1 MAQSFWQHCSNR
13 HILLTS
19 VKTALLVGSVLAC
32 INHFEAILS
41 WTFTPTQKLKI
52 ALTYL
57 VPFSVAT
64 YAAAR
69 HAQRT
74 LAAQPQVTGQ
84 EARIPS

>member
-1 MAQSFWQHCSNR
+1 MAPSFWQHCLNR

-32 INHFEAILS
+32 INHYEAILN
-41 WTFTPTQKLKI
+41 WTFTPAQKLKI

-69 HAQRT
+69 HAQRA
-74 LAAQPQVTGQ
+74 LAARPAQ
-84 EARIPS
+84 EGARIPS

>member
-1 MAQSFWQHCSNR
+1 MAQPFWQHCLNR

-32 INHFEAILS
+32 INHFEAILA
-41 WTFTPTQKLKI
+41 WTFTPMQKMKI
-52 ALTYL
+52 AITYL

-74 LAAQPQVTGQ
+74 QADGQ
-84 EARIPS
+84 RLNSEPPG